1 LVDILTLKL
10 LLMLVLFPGYLL
22 HQRVDAGISSVR
34 LETIIDD
41 KRRFVHVQ
49 FIAHVD
55 VGVGRLLAHFFL
67 LQLRVGS
74 VAAQFGISRYLTIVL
89 HLY

>member
-1 LVDILTLKL
+1 MFFLIEDSATARK
-10 LLMLVLFPGYLL
+10 YLL

-41 KRRFVHVQ
+41 KRSFVHVQ

-55 VGVGRLLAHFFL
+55 VGVRRLLAHFSL

-74 VAAQFGISRYLTIVL
+74 VTAQFGFFSFFLDL
-89 HLY
+89 N